1 METLTSSKHE
11 TDPLSG
17 LVIVFHNRSYPK
29 RVVEHPFDEKVY
41 GVEFSE
47 HGKVM
52 PISELWRLRIWSQ
65 VGLWRSVVVWLVF
78 WLLLG
83 PVLRQGT

>member
-1 METLTSSKHE
+1 METLTSSKCE

-17 LVIVFHNRSYPK
+17 LVVVFHNRSYPM
-29 RVVEHPFDEKVY
+29 RVVEHPFDENVY

-52 PISELWRLRIWSQ
+52 PISELRRLRIWSQ
-65 VGLWRSVVVWLVF
+65 VGLWRNVVVWLVF
-78 WLLLG
+78 GLLLG
-83 PVLRQGT
+83 LVLRWGT